1 MPRQSN
7 SEQRREQITAG
18 LLASIAEH
26 GYDKA
31 TIQSIARNAGLSPG
45 LIHYHF
51 KCKEEI
57 LLHLVRSLGDAAR
70 QRFLSMAEDTR
81 TPAERLTAYI
91 NARLDLNSGAN
102 PEAAAAWVMIGT
114 EAVRQPEVRRLY
126 QHVMESEI
134 QLVHELVCAVLMA
147 AGRATQHAAQ
157 FALTLVTFIEGAFQM
172 TSAARDVMPKGYATT
187 AALAMVEQFVAGEPA
202 ARRESNKIRAKPAA

>member
-1 MPRQSN
+1 MPRTSN
-7 SEQRREQITAG
+7 TEQRREQITSG

-57 LLHLVRSLGDAAR
+57 LLDLVRSLGEAAR
-70 QRFLSMAEDTR
+70 ERFLSMAEEAR
-81 TPAERLTAYI
+81 TPQERLTAYI
-91 NARLDLNSGAN
+91 DARLALNSGAN
-102 PEAAAAWVMIGT
+102 PEAAAAWVVIGT
-114 EAVRQPEVRRLY
+114 EAVRQAEVRRLY

-147 AGRATQHAAQ
+147 AGRTTKNASQ

-172 TSAARDVMPKGYATT
+172 TSAARDVMPKGYAAL
-187 AALAMVEQFVAGEPA
+187 AAHAMVEQFVTSEVA
-202 ARRESNKIRAKPAA
+202 ARKVR